1 MFIEP
6 HIGKSNKNDST
17 GWIEVVCGSMFSGK
31 TEELLRRVKRAQIAG
46 QNVAIFK
53 PELDNR
59 YADLAVVS
67 HDENNISAVSVS
79 KPEEILKLA
88 MLAKVVAIDEV
99 QFFDESVV
107 DVCNKLASSGTRVI
121 VAGLDMDY
129 KGKPFEPMPQL
140 LAVAEYIT
148 KVHAICMQC
157 GQLASFSHRISQ
169 DKEQVV
175 LGEKDKYEPLCR
187 VCFNKIEH

>member
-1 MFIEP
+1 MFLEDFP
-6 HIGKSNKNDST
+6 DKEGKR

-53 PELDNR
+53 PSIDTR
-59 YADLAVVS
+59 YADLEVVS
-67 HDENNISAVSVS
+67 HDSNNISAVSVS
-79 KPEEILKLA
+79 ETEEILKRA
-88 MLAKVVAIDEV
+88 ALAKVVAIDEV
-99 QFFDESVV
+99 QFFDDSIV
-107 DVCNKLASSGTRVI
+107 DICNKLASNGARVI

-129 KGKPFEPMPQL
+129 KGNPFTPMPQL

-157 GQLASFSHRISQ
+157 GQLANFSHRISS
-169 DKEQVV
+169 DEEQVV

-187 VCFNKIEH
+187 VCFNKIQH

>member
-1 MFIEP
+1 MFLEDFP
-6 HIGKSNKNDST
+6 DKEGKR

-53 PELDNR
+53 PAIDTR
-59 YADLAVVS
+59 YADLEVVS
-67 HDENNISAVSVS
+67 HDSNNISAVSVQNS
-79 KPEEILKLA
+79 EEILKRA

-99 QFFDESVV
+99 QFFDDAIV
-107 DVCNKLASSGTRVI
+107 DVCNKLAANGTRLI

-129 KGKPFEPMPQL
+129 KGNPFAPMPQL

-157 GQLASFSHRISQ
+157 GQLANFSHRISK
-169 DKEQVV
+169 DEEQVV

-187 VCFNKIEH
+187 VCFNKIKH

>member
-1 MFIEP
+1 MFLEDFP
-6 HIGKSNKNDST
+6 DKEGKR

-53 PELDNR
+53 PAIDTR
-59 YADLAVVS
+59 YADLEVVS
-67 HDENNISAVSVS
+67 HDSNNISAVSVQNS
-79 KPEEILKLA
+79 EEILKRA

-99 QFFDESVV
+99 QFFDDAIV
-107 DVCNKLASSGTRVI
+107 DVCNKLAANGSRVI

-129 KGKPFEPMPQL
+129 KGNPFAPMPQL

-157 GQLASFSHRISQ
+157 GQLANFSHRISK
-169 DKEQVV
+169 DEEQVV

-187 VCFNKIEH
+187 VCFNKIKH

>member
-1 MFIEP
+1 MFLEDFP
-6 HIGKSNKNDST
+6 DKEGKR

-53 PELDNR
+53 PAIDTR
-59 YADLAVVS
+59 YADLEVVS
-67 HDENNISAVSVS
+67 HDSNNISAVSVQNS
-79 KPEEILKLA
+79 EEILKRA

-99 QFFDESVV
+99 QFFDDAIV
-107 DVCNKLASSGTRVI
+107 DVCNKLAANGTRVI

-129 KGKPFEPMPQL
+129 KGNPFAPMPQL

-157 GQLASFSHRISQ
+157 GQLANFSHRISK
-169 DKEQVV
+169 DEEQVV

-187 VCFNKIEH
+187 VCFNKIKH